1 MNITKE
7 LERRIDKA
15 VLAYACD
22 ECYGYGVVGQSPY
35 NPQGNICEECDGGGW
50 GGNEN
55 IFNDVLQSV
64 KRTLN
69 EYVLEF
75 GGESKALKEVK

>member
-1 MNITKE
+1 MRITNE
-7 LERRIDKA
+7 LEKRVDKA
-15 VLAYACD
+15 VLAFACD
-22 ECYGYGVVGQSPY
+22 ECNGYGVVGQSPY
-35 NPQGNICEECDGGGW
+35 NPQGDICQPCDGDGW
-50 GGNEN
+50 SGDGN

-69 EYVLEF
+69 EYISEF